1 MWIFVE
7 VLQKDFFCLETFSIK
22 DKEREI
28 STQQKSSETCCFVKY
43 NFELMNRTTKVK
55 KRGLCWSITFKNSL
69 NEWIWL
75 KNKKKITLRVVEGVK
90 LVDWNGGVHL
100 LNDLFQIFHSFNW
113 KRKYSLNIYKIQ
125 VLPRQREAFSK
136 IKRIFL
142 KCFCFCISATKNR
155 GGKGI
160 F

>member
-69 NEWIWL
+69 GKEIK
-75 KNKKKITLRVVEGVK
+75 KNKLRVVEGIK

-100 LNDLFQIFHSFNW
+100 LNVSIQIFHLFN
-113 KRKYSLNIYKIQ
+113 
-125 VLPRQREAFSK
+125 
-136 IKRIFL
+136 
-142 KCFCFCISATKNR
+142 
-155 GGKGI
+155 
-160 F
+160 